1 MDTKTIIMIIMGV
14 VIAILSY
21 FLVRSY
27 TADVEEDIKIVT
39 DTVFLHST
47 DTCFVYK
54 ENIQYKEIRAVD
66 TIYVT
71 DTILIREQK
80 IYEDSL
86 SKIWLSGVDPELDS
100 ICYYI
105 PRDTVLVN
113 TTQTV
118 TIHKKQGW
126 GQFVG
131 IGAGVG
137 YGLSLG
143 PTPHFEPYVGVTVT
157 YGLAFH
163 F

>member
-1 MDTKTIIMIIMGV
+1 MDTKTIIMIIMGA
-14 VIAILSY
+14 VIAVLSY

-27 TADVEEDIKIVT
+27 TADVETTIETVT

-47 DTCFVYK
+47 DTLYVYK

-66 TIYVT
+66 TIYIT

-80 IYEDSL
+80 LYEDSL
-86 SKIWLSGVDPELDS
+86 AKIWISGVEPELDS

-143 PTPHFEPYVGVTVT
+143 PTTHFEPYVGINIV
-157 YGLAFH
+157 YGVGWH

>member
-1 MDTKTIIMIIMGV
+1 MIIMGAI
-14 VIAILSY
+14 IAVLSY

-54 ENIQYKEIRAVD
+54 ENIQYKEIRAID

-86 SKIWLSGVDPELDS
+86 SKIWISGVEPELDS

-143 PTPHFEPYVGVTVT
+143 PTPHFEPYVGVNIV
-157 YGLAFH
+157 YGVGWH

>member
-1 MDTKTIIMIIMGV
+1 MIIMGA
-14 VIAILSY
+14 VIAVLSY

-27 TADVEEDIKIVT
+27 TADIEQEIKIET
-39 DTVFLHST
+39 DTIYSHST

-80 IYEDSL
+80 LYEDTL
-86 SKIWLSGVDPELDS
+86 AKIWISGVEPELDS
-100 ICYYI
+100 ICYFI
-105 PRDTVLVN
+105 PRDTVKIN
-113 TTQTV
+113 TTETV

-143 PTPHFEPYVGVTVT
+143 PNPHFEPYVGINIV
-157 YGLAFH
+157 YGLGFH

>member
-1 MDTKTIIMIIMGV
+1 MGV

-27 TADVEEDIKIVT
+27 TADVEQEIKIET
-39 DTVFLHST
+39 DTIFLHST
-47 DTCFVYK
+47 DTLYVYK
-54 ENIQYKEIRAVD
+54 ENIQYKEIRAID

-80 IYEDSL
+80 IYKDSL
-86 SKIWLSGVDPELDS
+86 SKIWISGVEPELDS
-100 ICYYI
+100 ICYFI

-113 TTQTV
+113 TTTSV

-143 PTPHFEPYVGVTVT
+143 PTPHFEPYVGINVV
-157 YGLAFH
+157 YGLGFH

>member
-1 MDTKTIIMIIMGV
+1 MGV

-21 FLVRSY
+21 FLVRTY
-27 TADVEEDIKIVT
+27 TAYVEQEVKIET
-39 DTVFLHST
+39 DTIYLHST

-54 ENIQYKEIRAVD
+54 ENIQYKEVRAVD

-80 IYEDSL
+80 IFEDSL
-86 SKIWLSGVDPELDS
+86 SKIWISGIDPEIDS
-100 ICYYI
+100 LYHFV

-113 TTQTV
+113 TTTSV

-143 PTPHFEPYVGVTVT
+143 PTPHFEPYVGVSIV
-157 YGLAFH
+157 YCLGFH

>member
-27 TADVEEDIKIVT
+27 TADVEQEIKIET
-39 DTVFLHST
+39 DTIFLHST
-47 DTCFVYK
+47 DTLYVYK
-54 ENIQYKEIRAVD
+54 ENIQYKEIRAID

-80 IYEDSL
+80 IYKDSL
-86 SKIWLSGVDPELDS
+86 SKIWISGVEPELDS
-100 ICYYI
+100 ICYFI

-113 TTQTV
+113 TTTSV

-143 PTPHFEPYVGVTVT
+143 PTPHFEPYVGINVV
-157 YGLAFH
+157 YGLGFH

>member
-1 MDTKTIIMIIMGV
+1 MDTKTLIMIIMGV

-21 FLVRSY
+21 FLVRTY
-27 TADVEEDIKIVT
+27 TAYVEQEVKIET
-39 DTVFLHST
+39 DTIYLHST

-54 ENIQYKEIRAVD
+54 ENIQYKEIRAID

-80 IYEDSL
+80 LYEDSL
-86 SKIWLSGVDPELDS
+86 AKIWISGVEPELDS
-100 ICYYI
+100 ICYFI

-118 TIHKKQGW
+118 IQHKKQGW

-131 IGAGVG
+131 VGAGIG

-143 PTPHFEPYVGVTVT
+143 PTHHFEPYVGINIV
-157 YGLAFH
+157 YGVGWH